1 MRCSHAVYNHWAA
14 KRQRRGG
21 VLLWRTEEPL
31 AQPMVSP
38 RANRAGARKKTPE
51 QLECQYLRLRM
62 MRQELERLRLLV
74 DLVKRREMLKQSLVN
89 VRNELE

>member
-1 MRCSHAVYNHWAA
+1 M
-14 KRQRRGG
+14 
-21 VLLWRTEEPL
+21 
-31 AQPMVSP
+31 
-38 RANRAGARKKTPE
+38 
-51 QLECQYLRLRM
+51 RLRM

>member
-1 MRCSHAVYNHWAA
+1 
-14 KRQRRGG
+14 
-21 VLLWRTEEPL
+21 
-31 AQPMVSP
+31 
-38 RANRAGARKKTPE
+38 
-51 QLECQYLRLRM
+51 M